1 MRFCLPFFPSISL
14 ASATAAQS
22 SFAQSKCTIAVREQQ
37 AIGLEENSADKD
49 SDNGSREIDK
59 LTCILNALLKKVQE
73 LRACTEG
80 YQVRNKHVSNF
91 VAYPTKR
98 RSQKHKILHMM
109 NTSNAFACEAIRCSK
124 VSKSF

>member
-1 MRFCLPFFPSISL
+1 MSN
-14 ASATAAQS
+14 ATAALC
-22 SFAQSKCTIAVREQQ
+22 FAEHSLEQHN
-37 AIGLEENSADKD
+37 LH
-49 SDNGSREIDK
+49 GSREIDK
-59 LTCILNALLKKVQE
+59 LICILNALLKKVQE

-80 YQVRNKHVSNF
+80 CQVRNKHVSNF

>member
-80 YQVRNKHVSNF
+80 CQVRNKLVSNF
-91 VAYPTKR
+91 VAYPKTR
-98 RSQKHKILHMM
+98 RPQKHKLLHIL
-109 NTSNAFACEAIRCSK
+109 AI
-124 VSKSF
+124 